1 MRSLSRAILS
11 RACIPFGLEYVLPER
26 FPFDHGKE
34 PCVEQCF
41 NYLSLAVKRLVLG
54 ERTFPHELP
63 NQKGVACSAHYTFE
77 AMNFQ
82 DVFPRETTDKI

>member
-1 MRSLSRAILS
+1 M
-11 RACIPFGLEYVLPER
+11 
-26 FPFDHGKE
+26 
-34 PCVEQCF
+34 
-41 NYLSLAVKRLVLG
+41 KRLVLG

-82 DVFPRETTDKI
+82 DVWMCFACDEYHSDPEPFWLMLLPFPSA